1 MLRLLITAFRL
12 PNKVSLCRQTTHH
25 SYHLQCLNER
35 ASARFSQDPK
45 KYLEEKLMVGLFR
58 RVWTTVVPKNLQAP
72 VEAMTQEMVAR
83 QDQDEI
89 SNQQW
94 HHKMM
99 NSDIQRYFAPR
110 FHIFSLK

>member
-1 MLRLLITAFRL
+1 
-12 PNKVSLCRQTTHH
+12 
-25 SYHLQCLNER
+25 
-35 ASARFSQDPK
+35 
-45 KYLEEKLMVGLFR
+45 MVGLFR

-94 HHKMM
+94 HLKMM

-110 FHIFSLK
+110 FHIFRLK